1 MWQDVVDE
9 GLWAVARTLKATPW
23 RQGVAYWEVC
33 GAPRPQAKTK
43 KAQEN

>member
-1 MWQDVVDE
+1 MWQAAVDE
-9 GLWAVARTLKATPW
+9 GLRTVTRVLKATP
-23 RQGVAYWEVC
+23 RRRGVAYWEVC